1 MDSPCCEPKHE
12 REPGPIYKSTKYS
25 DWEVEDMARSIMSA
39 EEIKQDPEK
48 LKLAKMCIDKK
59 ADAAKSAKLS
69 LDEMSKKG
77 ADMDGEEPYEGEY
90 KKKK

>member
-1 MDSPCCEPKHE
+1 METVCCEPKE

-25 DWEVEDMARSIMSA
+25 DWEVEDMARSIMAA

-59 ADAAKSAKLS
+59 ANAAKSAKLS
-69 LDEMSKKG
+69 LEEMSKKG
-77 ADMDGEEPYEGEY
+77 ADMDGEEEYTGEY
-90 KKKK
+90 KKK